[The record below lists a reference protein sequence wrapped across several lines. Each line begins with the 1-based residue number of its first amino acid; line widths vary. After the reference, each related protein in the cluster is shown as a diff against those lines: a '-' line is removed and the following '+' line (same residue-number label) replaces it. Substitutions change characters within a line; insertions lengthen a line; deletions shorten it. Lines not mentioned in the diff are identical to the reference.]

1 MDIALPET
9 EKMESKEVLEDIKL
23 DEFDTSLSIYRLLYP
38 GQIKLIQQ
46 SMERVGQLQPV
57 ITRKKG
63 DLFQLID
70 GFKRFYAGEQ
80 LVLPSLLG
88 KVLDVNE
95 SLGKAMILAYN
106 RDSHSLVDYEEGLIV
121 FSLKKEHLMNQK
133 QISDLTGYSQSWVC
147 RRISLVERLEEMV
160 QTQLRMGKISA
171 AHARAIIKLPRGNQG
186 ELTQSI
192 IAHQISSRQSAW
204 LIERYLSSKNKAERD
219 YLLNHPGEAIG
230 KATKE
235 SEIYDSRLCKHGN
248 QLLKTTELLYM
259 QQNIF
264 FSQYSHIKTDTLS
277 ESERMILHPRLQRV
291 SQKATAIASV
301 IDKKTLAE

>member
-186 ELTQSI
+186 ELTQSS

-204 LIERYLSSKNKAERD
+204 LIERYLSSENKAERD

-248 QLLKTTELLYM
+248 QLLKTTELLYL

-277 ESERMILHPRLQRV
+277 ESERMILHPRLKRV
-291 SQKATAIASV
+291 SQKASAIASV